1 MRKSISVAFFS
12 LVSTLMVLGIVLMGA
27 SEWVLFK
34 NYFAKDR
41 YETLDQVVGVTQRT
55 AQYLVQQAE
64 LPEGDELDALST
76 KLEIIGESAEAYL
89 FFTDNDGRVMI
100 ASSPDKL
107 ESLTVPE
114 EMMEKIDASDADYY
128 HVFGT
133 LGGMLDGKSY
143 ITVSE
148 MRNENGQPSGYLFLC
163 SSGEQLTQFK
173 QQFWSNFL
181 LSACVMLLCASI
193 LTKIL
198 MRQLTDP
205 LQKVTDAAQRFGGG
219 DLSVRVEGVEGEGE
233 AADLARTFNRM
244 ADNIQMN
251 DNSRGQFMGN
261 IAHELRTPMTTIKGF
276 VDGILDG
283 TIPPDMQNH
292 YLQLVSEE
300 TGRLARLIQNM
311 LDLSKLESGEYQ
323 VNARMFNIWETITG
337 VALSAEQRINDG
349 MIDIDGLTMDE
360 KVLVYADPDL
370 IHQVVYNLLDNAIK
384 FTPAG
389 GTIRFGV
396 EKLGPEA
403 EISIWNS
410 GQGISPEA
418 LPYVF
423 QRFYKE
429 DRSRGLHARGAGLGL
444 NICKVLVNLSGGQI
458 RVESQQGEW
467 CRFVFTLPTVAP
479 NPGGITCDYK
489 CTTIADKN
497 VYRLDLETG
506 KICNIPVEENAVVIR
521 LGSFES
527 QWIQISNNGTD
538 NKISHNSIRPEITIP
553 LDAEWKMKPLGKN
566 FCRFG
571 YVDMSLNRIEWENVE
586 VKTFIEQCDSTKLL
600 EKQQL
605 RFSGAFGTPKKIT
618 PAYPLACWYRVEFQ
632 MNEVPEDICI
642 FMDRETMAGSYQL
655 FINGKKA
662 DQKDWYDVFVN
673 DKNNQALNI
682 YSMVKEGKNSIEIQ
696 MNIEKDEDGL
706 RDPLYL
712 WGSFGVTETAGIPL
726 LTKQPETG
734 CPDRHWCKGF
744 PYYSGTMEY
753 ETCMK
758 LEIPVTEQQVNCFDI
773 KLGFQVPTYDCI
785 ETRIN
790 GVSLGVK
797 AYTPYV
803 WQCPRDVLQKDE
815 NIITIAVTN
824 TLANMLDGTYFDYD
838 SQKLVNIEP

>member
-114 EMMEKIDASDADYY
+114 EMMEKIGTADVDYY

-133 LGGMLDGKSY
+133 LDGMLDGKSY

-148 MRNENGQPSGYLFLC
+148 MRNEHGQPSGYLFLC

-233 AADLARTFNRM
+233 VADLARTFNRM

-283 TIPPDMQNH
+283 TIPPEMQNH

-323 VNARMFNIWETITG
+323 VNARMFNIWETLTG
-337 VALSAEQRINDG
+337 VALAAEQRINDG
-349 MIDIDGLTMDE
+349 MIELEGLTMDE

-370 IHQVVYNLLDNAIK
+370 IHQVAYNLLDNAIK

-389 GTIRFGV
+389 GTIRFSV
-396 EKLGPEA
+396 EKLGPET
-403 EISIWNS
+403 EIAVWNS

-467 CRFVFTLPTVAP
+467 CRFVFTLPSQAP
-479 NPGGITCDYK
+479 NPGGMK
-489 CTTIADKN
+489 
-497 VYRLDLETG
+497 RLPDEAG
-506 KICNIPVEENAVVIR
+506 GAPAVEDPASMKPVE
-521 LGSFES
+521 
-527 QWIQISNNGTD
+527 
-538 NKISHNSIRPEITIP
+538 
-553 LDAEWKMKPLGKN
+553 
-566 FCRFG
+566 
-571 YVDMSLNRIEWENVE
+571 
-586 VKTFIEQCDSTKLL
+586 
-600 EKQQL
+600 
-605 RFSGAFGTPKKIT
+605 
-618 PAYPLACWYRVEFQ
+618 
-632 MNEVPEDICI
+632 
-642 FMDRETMAGSYQL
+642 
-655 FINGKKA
+655 
-662 DQKDWYDVFVN
+662 
-673 DKNNQALNI
+673 
-682 YSMVKEGKNSIEIQ
+682 
-696 MNIEKDEDGL
+696 
-706 RDPLYL
+706 
-712 WGSFGVTETAGIPL
+712 
-726 LTKQPETG
+726 
-734 CPDRHWCKGF
+734 
-744 PYYSGTMEY
+744 
-753 ETCMK
+753 
-758 LEIPVTEQQVNCFDI
+758 
-773 KLGFQVPTYDCI
+773 
-785 ETRIN
+785 
-790 GVSLGVK
+790 
-797 AYTPYV
+797 
-803 WQCPRDVLQKDE
+803 
-815 NIITIAVTN
+815 
-824 TLANMLDGTYFDYD
+824 
-838 SQKLVNIEP
+838 

>member
-64 LPEGDELDALST
+64 LPKGDELDALST

-181 LSACVMLLCASI
+181 LSSCVMLLCASV
-193 LTKIL
+193 LTKVL
-198 MRQLTDP
+198 MHKLTDP

-219 DLSVRVEGVEGEGE
+219 DLSVRVEGVGGEGE
-233 AADLARTFNRM
+233 VADLARTFNTM
-244 ADNIQMN
+244 AENIQMN

-276 VDGILDG
+276 IDGILDG
-283 TIPPDMQNH
+283 TIPPEMQNH

-323 VNARMFNIWETITG
+323 VNARMFNIWETLTG

-370 IHQVVYNLLDNAIK
+370 IHQVAYNLLDNAIK

-389 GTIRFGV
+389 GTIRFSV
-396 EKLGPEA
+396 EKLGPEV

-467 CRFVFTLPTVAP
+467 CKFVFTLPTQPP
-479 NPGGITCDYK
+479 NPGEMK
-489 CTTIADKN
+489 
-497 VYRLDLETG
+497 RLPDESG
-506 KICNIPVEENAVVIR
+506 RPGAVEDPA
-521 LGSFES
+521 S
-527 QWIQISNNGTD
+527 
-538 NKISHNSIRPEITIP
+538 
-553 LDAEWKMKPLGKN
+553 MKP
-566 FCRFG
+566 
-571 YVDMSLNRIEWENVE
+571 
-586 VKTFIEQCDSTKLL
+586 
-600 EKQQL
+600 
-605 RFSGAFGTPKKIT
+605 
-618 PAYPLACWYRVEFQ
+618 
-632 MNEVPEDICI
+632 
-642 FMDRETMAGSYQL
+642 
-655 FINGKKA
+655 
-662 DQKDWYDVFVN
+662 VN
-673 DKNNQALNI
+673 
-682 YSMVKEGKNSIEIQ
+682 
-696 MNIEKDEDGL
+696 
-706 RDPLYL
+706 
-712 WGSFGVTETAGIPL
+712 
-726 LTKQPETG
+726 
-734 CPDRHWCKGF
+734 
-744 PYYSGTMEY
+744 
-753 ETCMK
+753 
-758 LEIPVTEQQVNCFDI
+758 
-773 KLGFQVPTYDCI
+773 
-785 ETRIN
+785 
-790 GVSLGVK
+790 
-797 AYTPYV
+797 
-803 WQCPRDVLQKDE
+803 
-815 NIITIAVTN
+815 
-824 TLANMLDGTYFDYD
+824 
-838 SQKLVNIEP
+838 

>member
-107 ESLTVPE
+107 ESLIVPE

-283 TIPPDMQNH
+283 TIPPEMQNH

-323 VNARMFNIWETITG
+323 VNARMFNIWETLTG
-337 VALSAEQRINDG
+337 VALAAEQRINDG
-349 MIDIDGLTMDE
+349 MIELEGLTMDE
-360 KVLVYADPDL
+360 KVLIYADPDL
-370 IHQVVYNLLDNAIK
+370 IHQVAYNLLDNAIK

-389 GTIRFGV
+389 GTIRFSV

-423 QRFYKE
+423 ERFYKE
-429 DRSRGLHARGAGLGL
+429 DRSRGLHARGSGLGL

-467 CRFVFTLPTVAP
+467 CRFVFTLPTCSP
-479 NPGGITCDYK
+479 NPGGMK
-489 CTTIADKN
+489 
-497 VYRLDLETG
+497 RLPDAAGQPGAVEDPASM
-506 KICNIPVEENAVVIR
+506 KPVE
-521 LGSFES
+521 
-527 QWIQISNNGTD
+527 
-538 NKISHNSIRPEITIP
+538 
-553 LDAEWKMKPLGKN
+553 
-566 FCRFG
+566 
-571 YVDMSLNRIEWENVE
+571 
-586 VKTFIEQCDSTKLL
+586 
-600 EKQQL
+600 
-605 RFSGAFGTPKKIT
+605 
-618 PAYPLACWYRVEFQ
+618 
-632 MNEVPEDICI
+632 
-642 FMDRETMAGSYQL
+642 
-655 FINGKKA
+655 
-662 DQKDWYDVFVN
+662 
-673 DKNNQALNI
+673 
-682 YSMVKEGKNSIEIQ
+682 
-696 MNIEKDEDGL
+696 
-706 RDPLYL
+706 
-712 WGSFGVTETAGIPL
+712 
-726 LTKQPETG
+726 
-734 CPDRHWCKGF
+734 
-744 PYYSGTMEY
+744 
-753 ETCMK
+753 
-758 LEIPVTEQQVNCFDI
+758 
-773 KLGFQVPTYDCI
+773 
-785 ETRIN
+785 
-790 GVSLGVK
+790 
-797 AYTPYV
+797 
-803 WQCPRDVLQKDE
+803 
-815 NIITIAVTN
+815 
-824 TLANMLDGTYFDYD
+824 
-838 SQKLVNIEP
+838 

>member
-12 LVSTLMVLGIVLMGA
+12 LVSTLMVLGIVLMGF
-27 SEWVLFK
+27 SEWVLFS
-34 NYFAKDR
+34 NYFASDR
-41 YETLDQVVGVTQRT
+41 YETLDQVVGVTQRA
-55 AQYLVQQAE
+55 AQYLVQEAE
-64 LPEGDELDALST
+64 LPEGDELDTLST

-89 FFTDNDGRVMI
+89 FFTDNDGSILI
-100 ASSPDKL
+100 ASNPEMLHGDTVDEAVLTKADSVDKN
-107 ESLTVPE
+107 
-114 EMMEKIDASDADYY
+114 Y
-128 HVFGT
+128 HLFST
-133 LGGMLDGKSY
+133 LDGVLAEKSY
-143 ITVSE
+143 ISVSE
-148 MRNENGQPSGYLFLC
+148 MRSERGGHSGYLFLC
-163 SSGEQLTQFK
+163 SSGEQLAEFK

-283 TIPPDMQNH
+283 TIPPEMQNH

-323 VNARMFNIWETITG
+323 VNARMFNIWETLTG
-337 VALSAEQRINDG
+337 VALAAEQRINDG
-349 MIDIDGLTMDE
+349 MIELEGLTMDE

-467 CRFVFTLPTVAP
+467 CRFVFTLPSQAP
-479 NPGGITCDYK
+479 NPGGMK
-489 CTTIADKN
+489 
-497 VYRLDLETG
+497 RLPDETG
-506 KICNIPVEENAVVIR
+506 GSPAVEDPASMKPVE
-521 LGSFES
+521 
-527 QWIQISNNGTD
+527 
-538 NKISHNSIRPEITIP
+538 
-553 LDAEWKMKPLGKN
+553 
-566 FCRFG
+566 
-571 YVDMSLNRIEWENVE
+571 
-586 VKTFIEQCDSTKLL
+586 
-600 EKQQL
+600 
-605 RFSGAFGTPKKIT
+605 
-618 PAYPLACWYRVEFQ
+618 
-632 MNEVPEDICI
+632 
-642 FMDRETMAGSYQL
+642 
-655 FINGKKA
+655 
-662 DQKDWYDVFVN
+662 
-673 DKNNQALNI
+673 
-682 YSMVKEGKNSIEIQ
+682 
-696 MNIEKDEDGL
+696 
-706 RDPLYL
+706 
-712 WGSFGVTETAGIPL
+712 
-726 LTKQPETG
+726 
-734 CPDRHWCKGF
+734 
-744 PYYSGTMEY
+744 
-753 ETCMK
+753 
-758 LEIPVTEQQVNCFDI
+758 
-773 KLGFQVPTYDCI
+773 
-785 ETRIN
+785 
-790 GVSLGVK
+790 
-797 AYTPYV
+797 
-803 WQCPRDVLQKDE
+803 
-815 NIITIAVTN
+815 
-824 TLANMLDGTYFDYD
+824 
-838 SQKLVNIEP
+838 

>member
-148 MRNENGQPSGYLFLC
+148 MRNEHGQPSGYLFLC

-467 CRFVFTLPTVAP
+467 CRFVFTLPTVTP
-479 NPGGITCDYK
+479 NPGGMK
-489 CTTIADKN
+489 
-497 VYRLDLETG
+497 RLPDEAGGEPTVEDPASMKARRMNFQPDCPGPGAVWLFWRGET
-506 KICNIPVEENAVVIR
+506 
-521 LGSFES
+521 L
-527 QWIQISNNGTD
+527 
-538 NKISHNSIRPEITIP
+538 
-553 LDAEWKMKPLGKN
+553 PLGGALRGTN
-566 FCRFG
+566 PLRQ
-571 YVDMSLNRIEWENVE
+571 SLMA
-586 VKTFIEQCDSTKLL
+586 L
-600 EKQQL
+600 
-605 RFSGAFGTPKKIT
+605 
-618 PAYPLACWYRVEFQ
+618 PAPPRGE
-632 MNEVPEDICI
+632 
-642 FMDRETMAGSYQL
+642 
-655 FINGKKA
+655 
-662 DQKDWYDVFVN
+662 
-673 DKNNQALNI
+673 
-682 YSMVKEGKNSIEIQ
+682 
-696 MNIEKDEDGL
+696 
-706 RDPLYL
+706 LYL
-712 WGSFGVTETAGIPL
+712 
-726 LTKQPETG
+726 
-734 CPDRHWCKGF
+734 
-744 PYYSGTMEY
+744 Y
-753 ETCMK
+753 
-758 LEIPVTEQQVNCFDI
+758 
-773 KLGFQVPTYDCI
+773 
-785 ETRIN
+785 
-790 GVSLGVK
+790 
-797 AYTPYV
+797 
-803 WQCPRDVLQKDE
+803 
-815 NIITIAVTN
+815 
-824 TLANMLDGTYFDYD
+824 
-838 SQKLVNIEP
+838 

>member
-148 MRNENGQPSGYLFLC
+148 MRNEHGQPSGYLFLC

-233 AADLARTFNRM
+233 VADLARTFNRM

-283 TIPPDMQNH
+283 TIPPEKQRH
-292 YLQLVSEE
+292 YLQIVSDETKRLSRLVRS
-300 TGRLARLIQNM
+300 M
-311 LDLSKLESGEYQ
+311 LDISRLQDQEGIPEEKKSRFDMEECAGQVLITFEQKIEGKKLNVDVDMPEHPVYTLACEDYVTQ
-323 VNARMFNIWETITG
+323 VI
-337 VALSAEQRINDG
+337 
-349 MIDIDGLTMDE
+349 
-360 KVLVYADPDL
+360 
-370 IHQVVYNLLDNAIK
+370 YNLLDNAVK
-384 FTPAG
+384 FCPAG
-389 GTIRFGV
+389 GTLGLKIREGGSKVYVSVSNDGDTIPPEELPLVFDRFH
-396 EKLGPEA
+396 KLDK
-403 EISIWNS
+403 S
-410 GQGISPEA
+410 
-418 LPYVF
+418 
-423 QRFYKE
+423 
-429 DRSRGLHARGAGLGL
+429 RSQNRDGWGLGL
-444 NICKVLVNLSGGQI
+444 YIVKTIVCSHGENISVTSRDDKTEFTFTMPLVN
-458 RVESQQGEW
+458 
-467 CRFVFTLPTVAP
+467 
-479 NPGGITCDYK
+479 
-489 CTTIADKN
+489 
-497 VYRLDLETG
+497 
-506 KICNIPVEENAVVIR
+506 
-521 LGSFES
+521 
-527 QWIQISNNGTD
+527 
-538 NKISHNSIRPEITIP
+538 
-553 LDAEWKMKPLGKN
+553 
-566 FCRFG
+566 
-571 YVDMSLNRIEWENVE
+571 
-586 VKTFIEQCDSTKLL
+586 
-600 EKQQL
+600 
-605 RFSGAFGTPKKIT
+605 
-618 PAYPLACWYRVEFQ
+618 
-632 MNEVPEDICI
+632 
-642 FMDRETMAGSYQL
+642 
-655 FINGKKA
+655 
-662 DQKDWYDVFVN
+662 
-673 DKNNQALNI
+673 
-682 YSMVKEGKNSIEIQ
+682 
-696 MNIEKDEDGL
+696 
-706 RDPLYL
+706 
-712 WGSFGVTETAGIPL
+712 
-726 LTKQPETG
+726 
-734 CPDRHWCKGF
+734 
-744 PYYSGTMEY
+744 
-753 ETCMK
+753 
-758 LEIPVTEQQVNCFDI
+758 
-773 KLGFQVPTYDCI
+773 
-785 ETRIN
+785 
-790 GVSLGVK
+790 
-797 AYTPYV
+797 
-803 WQCPRDVLQKDE
+803 
-815 NIITIAVTN
+815 
-824 TLANMLDGTYFDYD
+824 
-838 SQKLVNIEP
+838 

>member
-311 LDLSKLESGEYQ
+311 LDLYKLESGE
-323 VNARMFNIWETITG
+323 
-337 VALSAEQRINDG
+337 
-349 MIDIDGLTMDE
+349 
-360 KVLVYADPDL
+360 
-370 IHQVVYNLLDNAIK
+370 
-384 FTPAG
+384 
-389 GTIRFGV
+389 
-396 EKLGPEA
+396 
-403 EISIWNS
+403 
-410 GQGISPEA
+410 
-418 LPYVF
+418 
-423 QRFYKE
+423 
-429 DRSRGLHARGAGLGL
+429 
-444 NICKVLVNLSGGQI
+444 
-458 RVESQQGEW
+458 
-467 CRFVFTLPTVAP
+467 
-479 NPGGITCDYK
+479 
-489 CTTIADKN
+489 
-497 VYRLDLETG
+497 
-506 KICNIPVEENAVVIR
+506 
-521 LGSFES
+521 
-527 QWIQISNNGTD
+527 
-538 NKISHNSIRPEITIP
+538 
-553 LDAEWKMKPLGKN
+553 
-566 FCRFG
+566 
-571 YVDMSLNRIEWENVE
+571 
-586 VKTFIEQCDSTKLL
+586 
-600 EKQQL
+600 
-605 RFSGAFGTPKKIT
+605 
-618 PAYPLACWYRVEFQ
+618 
-632 MNEVPEDICI
+632 
-642 FMDRETMAGSYQL
+642 
-655 FINGKKA
+655 
-662 DQKDWYDVFVN
+662 
-673 DKNNQALNI
+673 
-682 YSMVKEGKNSIEIQ
+682 
-696 MNIEKDEDGL
+696 
-706 RDPLYL
+706 
-712 WGSFGVTETAGIPL
+712 
-726 LTKQPETG
+726 
-734 CPDRHWCKGF
+734 
-744 PYYSGTMEY
+744 
-753 ETCMK
+753 
-758 LEIPVTEQQVNCFDI
+758 
-773 KLGFQVPTYDCI
+773 
-785 ETRIN
+785 
-790 GVSLGVK
+790 
-797 AYTPYV
+797 
-803 WQCPRDVLQKDE
+803 
-815 NIITIAVTN
+815 
-824 TLANMLDGTYFDYD
+824 
-838 SQKLVNIEP
+838 